1 MARRARP
8 SASDVP
14 AVNGAAPELNPE
26 EERLL
31 GIVWRAD
38 GPVGARLA
46 GRQLRESGLEIS
58 EATVSRIFKRL
69 DDFGLTMP
77 SGRKGRTLTEH
88 GRRCAEAMS
97 ARQRHEEEFTRAFDI
112 RTVEQLLDL
121 LHARRGVER
130 EIAGRAA
137 AKATDDDVAGLE
149 EILRRHEM
157 SLDDDEHARQVGMNF
172 HRTIARIAGSDLLG
186 ALAGAVLNESLL
198 PLEKVLDVITGG
210 HGTVS
215 QSVPEHVEIVAAIR
229 RRDPAAA
236 EEAMAR
242 HLTRL
247 IDEVTDFSRSDQV
260 RIFDRLLMFTRQS

>member
-1 MARRARP
+1 M
-8 SASDVP
+8 
-14 AVNGAAPELNPE
+14 NGTVPELNPE

-31 GIVWRAD
+31 AIVLRSD

-46 GRQLRESGLEIS
+46 GRQLREAGLDIS

-69 DDFGLTMP
+69 DDFGLTVP
-77 SGRKGRTLTEH
+77 AGRKGRTLTEH
-88 GRRCAEAMS
+88 GRRCAEALS
-97 ARQRHEEEFTRAFDI
+97 ARQRHEEEFARAFDI

-130 EIAGRAA
+130 ELAARAA
-137 AKATDDDVAGLE
+137 SRASDEDVARLE
-149 EILRRHEM
+149 ELLRSHERR
-157 SLDDDEHARQVGMNF
+157 LAADEDARQVGMDF
-172 HRTIARIAGSDLLG
+172 HRVIARIAGSDLLG
-186 ALAGAVLNESLL
+186 ALANAVLNESLI

-210 HGTVS
+210 HDTVGR
-215 QSVPEHVEIVAAIR
+215 SVPEHVEIVAAIR

-247 IDEVTDFSRSDQV
+247 IDEVNDFARSDQV